1 MGRLNLF
8 AWLGRIFL
16 ILQLLW
22 LPQLANS
29 AAYATSG
36 DGKYK
41 NEILWLTWGSD
52 TNPLGVKGKAL
63 SNTSIS
69 KASIQVAN
77 GVNID
82 VQCKLLNINGSLE
95 SYAPGGFGGDTF
107 DDAYNIGG
115 SGGANQLVAGLM
127 TRSTTTSF
135 QISCTSEFVGGA
147 TRTPIALRG
156 FAIADAEAM
165 APGGTREYIVGA
177 AKGNW
182 HAIERFGSSSD
193 PYFVEKSDTQLGTPA
208 IGNSGDSFVKL
219 TTGGTADGNR
229 SVVTFLEFP
238 VSQPAASQVMS
249 FQIKGGGNTAIA
261 VGVLTPF
268 ADFGD
273 APASYGAAMHLIDD
287 VNLSSDGIG
296 QNSIETVTALNVA
309 YMQPPRTLYLGTK
322 GPDSE
327 PSSKF
332 SADAL
337 GDDNSGQSAS
347 SPAFAGEENGWPA
360 NEKISVLKAG
370 TTHTVSIACNLGTAG
385 SGSAIV
391 SGWIDFNQNGA
402 FDSPAEKASGICS
415 GSRAQLSW
423 NVPVDVKSGTT
434 FVRLRIGGVGV
445 DVDKA
450 EGVARDGEVEDH
462 AVTILAPA
470 LAITKSSNAISGAW
484 TVDQAGALYRLT
496 VSNRG
501 SIPTGPGPAPYWKPL
516 KVLDLMPDGVQPA
529 WSGVLT
535 TATGW
540 NCSFSGQLVTCE
552 NASMHLGESGSATS
566 QSSIEL
572 PVKITSQAA
581 TGSAITN
588 YASVGGGMD
597 PNNGGEPPAPGA
609 CSAANYCASTSVTVK
624 APAISVSKIA
634 LPADRSKVKVDDI
647 ITYTLQVSV
656 KDSATLSPVVLTDTL
671 GVGLE
676 YAGIA
681 SNTGG
686 FVEGGSASTRTFTL
700 AAGVAPG
707 NYSVSYRAK
716 VLASAV
722 SKVENKVV
730 PSGGGNPSD
739 PIPSVPACVT
749 CSTEHSLESPLV
761 TVSKSSD
768 PVSGQMVKSGQTI
781 TYTLTTVVSRSQT
794 VSPVVLSDVLGA
806 DLLFG
811 VVVANDG
818 FVLSG
823 SGNQRVFTL
832 PAGKLPGTYV
842 LRYTAQVKTNA
853 SSSANLTNVVTAS
866 GGGNPSDPGPG
877 CTQCQ
882 TEHKKS
888 DPKVEYSKSTTAV
901 KAQEGD
907 LIEYQVVAKV
917 SDAQT
922 TSDVVLV
929 DTLGAGLEFDSVSS
943 SGAWQISATPGSKS
957 ITLRLPA
964 PSLPGSYK
972 VAYKVKVT
980 AGASNPLTNE
990 VTPGAGG
997 GTPPTCLAGARC
1009 ETSTPLVVS
1018 DVRYDKE
1025 LVGASGPVKV
1035 GDVLTFRL
1043 NVKVKNAPTLGEL
1056 ELLDTLGKGLAFV
1069 AVQASPVGWTV
1080 TNSGSDIKVTIP
1092 AGLVSGAAGA
1102 EQIHSLTYTAKVT
1115 PQATG
1120 TVRNAVIGSG
1130 YDNPSCAIACVT
1142 DTPVVK
1148 PEVVFSKTSP
1158 NTSARV
1164 GDIISYVVEMDVRN
1178 AALNEAVSSIVDNL
1192 SQGLEFVA
1200 VMPGP
1205 GISYSINGKALI
1217 LTLAKE
1223 TIPGIYRVSYS
1234 VRVLP
1239 DAITSVNNR
1248 VEGIPSDGG
1257 LTPTCGQAPCSV
1269 TTPVVREID
1278 AVDDPLPS
1286 VNGATGSANA
1296 GNAYVNDTLNGVPVE
1311 PGKIVGTVITPAT
1324 PINGGTVPLLDVA
1337 TGVVSV
1343 PPGTP
1348 AGDYSIVYKI
1358 CDRLAPTVCDTATIT
1373 IKVTASPIDAKDDS
1387 YTGNRGSG
1395 GDQEVGNAYSEND
1408 TLDGKP
1414 FTPERITGTVT
1425 TPAQPIGGDPRVPV
1439 LDVVTGKVTV
1449 PSGTPAGDYVI
1460 HYRICEK
1467 LNPSNCDDAVIK
1479 VTVKPDESLLRIVKT
1494 ASVRTV
1500 KIGDLVRYSLQ
1511 VQNIGA
1517 VKVVNAN
1524 VIDTAANGFTFVN
1537 GSMSAVGL
1545 GSAVS
1550 ASGVRPVQFS
1560 GVTLDVGQTGTIVYM
1575 MRVGAGVRPGNHVN
1589 TAFARNGLGDPIS
1602 NQATASVELVS
1613 DPLLDD
1619 SLIFGTVFDDRDRD
1633 GWQDSAR
1640 ISGLK
1645 AQGGFAPSAYIANS
1659 TTVDRGQGAEPA
1671 ADASAPLLHGLALG
1685 SITARQSEADPV
1697 AKHTVVI
1704 HQKLKSLDFTD
1715 DFVLSNDQ
1723 GVTVRMNAAGQTLI
1737 EKTGEAAA
1745 GRNAVEID
1753 VERKISQG
1761 ADGYG
1766 VDYIIKSTG
1775 IDERGIPGVRVASV
1789 EGLLMETDPFGRYHL
1804 VGVNGGRW
1812 ERGRHF
1818 ILKVDPSTLPA
1829 GAEFTTS
1836 NPLLRR
1842 ITPGLPV
1849 RFDFGVQL
1857 NPEFMAG
1864 AQQTAEIELGSVLF
1878 AAGSTEIRKQY
1889 LAENGVIAQV
1899 AAKLQQYQGGEL
1911 LISANGESEAVAFG
1925 RADAVRKAVIE
1936 QLSAPVQA
1944 ATRVSVRGDVS
1955 DSGSLVSGVT
1965 ANGAV
1970 LGNVLFDTDKAI
1982 VRPEYQAL
1990 LQKVAAHLNAQGSGM
2005 VSIVGHTD
2013 VRASHAYNQKLGL
2026 ARAKAVYEALL
2037 PHLSQELKQKLQ
2049 VQAEEGAAP
2058 AHRSNKKATRH

>member
-1 MGRLNLF
+1 M
-8 AWLGRIFL
+8 A
-16 ILQLLW
+16 
-22 LPQLANS
+22 
-29 AAYATSG
+29 AAYATGGS
-36 DGKYK
+36 GKYK
-41 NEILWLTWGSD
+41 NEILWLTWGD
-52 TNPLGVKGKAL
+52 NNNPWGAKGKAL
-63 SNTSIS
+63 SNASIS

-77 GVNID
+77 GVNIE
-82 VQCKLLNINGSLE
+82 VQCKLQNISGSLE
-95 SYAPGGFGGDTF
+95 SYAPGGFGGDVF

-115 SGGANQLVAGLM
+115 VGANNQLVAGIM
-127 TRSTTTSF
+127 TRQQTSSF
-135 QISCTSEFVGGA
+135 QVSCSSDFVGG
-147 TRTPIALRG
+147 TSRSPLALRG

-165 APGGTREYIVGA
+165 ATAPGREYIVGA
-177 AKGNW
+177 AKGSW
-182 HAIERFGSSSD
+182 HVIERFGGSAD
-193 PYFVEKSDTQLGTPA
+193 PYYVQKSSTQLGTPA
-208 IGNSGDSFVKL
+208 IGDPGDSFVKL
-219 TTGGTADGNR
+219 TTGGSADGQR

-238 VSQPAASQVMS
+238 ASQSAASQVMS

-261 VGVLTPF
+261 IGVLTPF

-273 APASYGAAMHLIDD
+273 APVSYGAAMHLIDD
-287 VNLSSDGIG
+287 VNLSSDGISQDSTG
-296 QNSIETVTALNVA
+296 VVNPAAVA
-309 YMQPPRTLYLGTK
+309 VIQPPRTLYLGTR

-327 PSSKF
+327 PSSQF
-332 SADAL
+332 SPDAR
-337 GDDNSGQSAS
+337 GDDTSGQSAS
-347 SPAFAGEENGWPA
+347 NPAFANEEDAWPA
-360 NEKISVLKAG
+360 NQKISVLKAG
-370 TTHTVSIACNLGTAG
+370 APYTVGIACNPGVAT
-385 SGSAIV
+385 SAVV

-402 FDSPAEKASGICS
+402 FDSPAEKASAACS
-415 GSRAQLSW
+415 GGQAQLSW
-423 NVPVDVKSGTT
+423 NVPADVKSGKT
-434 FVRLRIGGVGV
+434 FVRLRIGSDGA
-445 DVDKA
+445 DLNKA

-462 AVTILAPA
+462 AITILAPE
-470 LAITKSSNAISGAW
+470 LAIAKSSNAVSGAW

-501 SIPTGPGPAPYWKPL
+501 TVATGPGPAPYWKPL
-516 KVLDLMPDGVQPA
+516 KVLDLMPAGVQPA

-540 NCSFSGQLVTCE
+540 SCSFSGQLVTCE
-552 NASMHLGESGSATS
+552 NASVHLGEAGSATS
-566 QSSIEL
+566 QSIIEL

-597 PNNGGEPPAPGA
+597 PHNGGEPPAPGA
-609 CSAANYCASTSVTVK
+609 CGVANYCASTSVTVK
-624 APAISVSKIA
+624 APAVSVSKIA
-634 LPADRSKVKVDDI
+634 FPADRSKVGVDDI

-686 FVEGGSASTRTFTL
+686 FVEGGSASVRTFTL
-700 AAGVAPG
+700 AAGAAPG
-707 NYSVSYRAK
+707 DYAVSYRAK
-716 VLASAV
+716 VLGSAV
-722 SKVENKVV
+722 FKVENKVL

-768 PVSGQMVKSGQTI
+768 PASGQTVKSGQTI

-794 VSPVVLSDVLGA
+794 VSPVVLSDALGN

-832 PAGKLPGTYV
+832 PAGKVPGTYV
-842 LRYTAQVKTNA
+842 LRYTAQVKADAT
-853 SSSANLTNVVTAS
+853 SSLNLKNVVTAS
-866 GGGNPSDPGPG
+866 GGGNPSDPGPT

-882 TEHKKS
+882 TEHNKS

-907 LIEYQVVAKV
+907 LIEYQVDARV

-922 TSDVVLV
+922 TSDVILV
-929 DTLGAGLEFDSVSS
+929 DTLGTGLAFDSVSS
-943 SGAWQISATPGSKS
+943 PGGWQVASTGPNS
-957 ITLRLPA
+957 IRLTLPA
-964 PSLPGSYK
+964 PKVPGSYK
-972 VAYKVKVT
+972 VVYKVKVL
-980 AGASNPLTNE
+980 AGASNPLTNA
-990 VTPGAGG
+990 VNPGPGG
-997 GTPPTCLAGARC
+997 GTTPSCLAGARC

-1025 LVGASGPVKV
+1025 IIGASGAVKV
-1035 GDVLTFRL
+1035 GDVLTFKL

-1056 ELLDTLGKGLAFV
+1056 ELLDTLGTGLAFD
-1069 AVQASPVGWTV
+1069 AVQSNPAGWTV
-1080 TNSGSDIKVTIP
+1080 AATPGSSNIKVTIP
-1092 AGLVSGAAGA
+1092 AGLAEGAAGA
-1102 EQIHSLTYTAKVT
+1102 EQIYSLTYTAKVT
-1115 PQATG
+1115 AQASG

-1142 DTPVVK
+1142 ETPVAK

-1158 NTSARV
+1158 SISARV
-1164 GDIISYVVEMDVRN
+1164 GDIITYEVQMEVRN

-1200 VMPGP
+1200 VTPGP
-1205 GISYSINGKALI
+1205 GISYTINGKALV

-1223 TIPGIYRVSYS
+1223 TIPGTYHVSYS
-1234 VRVLP
+1234 ARVLP

-1269 TTPVVREID
+1269 TTPVEREIK

-1286 VNGATGSANA
+1286 VNGATGSPNA
-1296 GNAYVNDTLNGVPVE
+1296 GNAYANDTLNGVPVE
-1311 PGKIVGTVITPAT
+1311 PGKITGKVVTPAA
-1324 PINGGTVPLLDVA
+1324 PINGGSVPVLDVT
-1337 TGVVSV
+1337 TGIVSV

-1348 AGDYSIVYKI
+1348 AGDYSIVYEI
-1358 CDRLAPTVCDTATIT
+1358 CDKLDPTVCDKATIT

-1387 YTGNRGSG
+1387 YTSNRGSG
-1395 GDQEVGNAYSEND
+1395 GDQEVGNAYTEND

-1414 FTPERITGTVT
+1414 FTPDNITGTVT
-1425 TPAQPIGGDPRVPV
+1425 TPAQPVGGDPRVPV
-1439 LDVVTGKVTV
+1439 LDVVNGKVTV
-1449 PSGTPAGDYVI
+1449 PSGTPAGDYTI

-1467 LNPSNCDDAVIK
+1467 LNPSNCDDAVIN
-1479 VTVKPDESLLRIVKT
+1479 VTVKADESLLRIVKT
-1494 ASVRTV
+1494 AAVRTV

-1511 VQNIGA
+1511 IQNIGA

-1524 VIDTAANGFTFVN
+1524 VVDTAANGFTFVN
-1537 GSMSAVGL
+1537 GSMNAVGL
-1545 GSAVS
+1545 GSAVTS
-1550 ASGVRPVQFS
+1550 SGVRPVQFS
-1560 GVTLDVGQTGTIVYM
+1560 GVTLDVGQTGTITYM
-1575 MRVGAGVRPGNHVN
+1575 MRVGAGVRPGKQVN
-1589 TAFARNGLGDPIS
+1589 TAFARNNVGDGIS
-1602 NQATASVELVS
+1602 NQATASVELVN
-1613 DPLLDD
+1613 DPLMDD

-1633 GWQDSAR
+1633 GWQDSAKLT
-1640 ISGLK
+1640 GLK
-1645 AQGGFAPSAYIANS
+1645 AQGGFAPAAYVPNS
-1659 TTVDRGQGAEPA
+1659 TTVDKGQGAEPA
-1671 ADASAPLLHGLALG
+1671 ADASSPLLHGLDLG
-1685 SITARQSEADPV
+1685 EVAARQSEADPV

-1715 DFVLSNDQ
+1715 DFVLTNDQ
-1723 GVTVRMNAAGQTLI
+1723 GVTVRMNAAGQTQV
-1737 EKTGEAAA
+1737 EKVGEAAA
-1745 GRNAVEID
+1745 GRNAAEIE
-1753 VERKISQG
+1753 VERKISQTPE
-1761 ADGYG
+1761 GYG
-1766 VDYIIKSTG
+1766 VDYIIRSTG

-1804 VGVNGGRW
+1804 VGINGGRW

-1842 ITPGLPV
+1842 VTPGLPV

-1864 AQQTAEIELGSVLF
+1864 EQKAVEIELGSVLF
-1878 AAGSTEIRKQY
+1878 TAGSSEIRSQY
-1889 LAENGVIAQV
+1889 LTEDGVLAQV
-1899 AAKLQQYQGGEL
+1899 AAKVQQYQGGEL
-1911 LISANGESEAVAFG
+1911 LVSANGESEALAFA
-1925 RADAVRKAVIE
+1925 RAEAVRKAIVAKLPAE
-1936 QLSAPVQA
+1936 VQG
-1944 ATRVSVRGDVS
+1944 ATKVSVRADVN
-1955 DSGSLVSGVT
+1955 DAASLVSGVT
-1965 ANGAV
+1965 ADGAV
-1970 LGNVLFDTDKAI
+1970 LGNVLFETDKST
-1982 VRPEYQAL
+1982 VRAEFKPL
-1990 LQKVAAHLNAQGSGM
+1990 LQKVAVYLNEQGSGV

-2026 ARAKAVYEALL
+2026 ARAKAVFEALQ
-2037 PHLSQELKQKLQ
+2037 PHLSEELKQALQ
-2049 VQAEEGAAP
+2049 VQVLESADP
-2058 AHRSNKKATRH
+2058 ANRSNKKAKSH

>member
-1 MGRLNLF
+1 M
-8 AWLGRIFL
+8 
-16 ILQLLW
+16 
-22 LPQLANS
+22 
-29 AAYATSG
+29 
-36 DGKYK
+36 
-41 NEILWLTWGSD
+41 
-52 TNPLGVKGKAL
+52 
-63 SNTSIS
+63 
-69 KASIQVAN
+69 
-77 GVNID
+77 
-82 VQCKLLNINGSLE
+82 
-95 SYAPGGFGGDTF
+95 
-107 DDAYNIGG
+107 
-115 SGGANQLVAGLM
+115 
-127 TRSTTTSF
+127 
-135 QISCTSEFVGGA
+135 
-147 TRTPIALRG
+147 
-156 FAIADAEAM
+156 
-165 APGGTREYIVGA
+165 
-177 AKGNW
+177 
-182 HAIERFGSSSD
+182 
-193 PYFVEKSDTQLGTPA
+193 
-208 IGNSGDSFVKL
+208 
-219 TTGGTADGNR
+219 
-229 SVVTFLEFP
+229 
-238 VSQPAASQVMS
+238 
-249 FQIKGGGNTAIA
+249 
-261 VGVLTPF
+261 
-268 ADFGD
+268 
-273 APASYGAAMHLIDD
+273 
-287 VNLSSDGIG
+287 
-296 QNSIETVTALNVA
+296 
-309 YMQPPRTLYLGTK
+309 
-322 GPDSE
+322 
-327 PSSKF
+327 
-332 SADAL
+332 
-337 GDDNSGQSAS
+337 
-347 SPAFAGEENGWPA
+347 
-360 NEKISVLKAG
+360 
-370 TTHTVSIACNLGTAG
+370 
-385 SGSAIV
+385 
-391 SGWIDFNQNGA
+391 
-402 FDSPAEKASGICS
+402 
-415 GSRAQLSW
+415 
-423 NVPVDVKSGTT
+423 
-434 FVRLRIGGVGV
+434 
-445 DVDKA
+445 
-450 EGVARDGEVEDH
+450 
-462 AVTILAPA
+462 
-470 LAITKSSNAISGAW
+470 
-484 TVDQAGALYRLT
+484 
-496 VSNRG
+496 
-501 SIPTGPGPAPYWKPL
+501 
-516 KVLDLMPDGVQPA
+516 
-529 WSGVLT
+529 
-535 TATGW
+535 
-540 NCSFSGQLVTCE
+540 
-552 NASMHLGESGSATS
+552 
-566 QSSIEL
+566 
-572 PVKITSQAA
+572 
-581 TGSAITN
+581 
-588 YASVGGGMD
+588 
-597 PNNGGEPPAPGA
+597 
-609 CSAANYCASTSVTVK
+609 
-624 APAISVSKIA
+624 
-634 LPADRSKVKVDDI
+634 
-647 ITYTLQVSV
+647 
-656 KDSATLSPVVLTDTL
+656 
-671 GVGLE
+671 
-676 YAGIA
+676 
-681 SNTGG
+681 
-686 FVEGGSASTRTFTL
+686 
-700 AAGVAPG
+700 
-707 NYSVSYRAK
+707 
-716 VLASAV
+716 
-722 SKVENKVV
+722 
-730 PSGGGNPSD
+730 
-739 PIPSVPACVT
+739 
-749 CSTEHSLESPLV
+749 
-761 TVSKSSD
+761 
-768 PVSGQMVKSGQTI
+768 
-781 TYTLTTVVSRSQT
+781 
-794 VSPVVLSDVLGA
+794 
-806 DLLFG
+806 
-811 VVVANDG
+811 
-818 FVLSG
+818 
-823 SGNQRVFTL
+823 
-832 PAGKLPGTYV
+832 
-842 LRYTAQVKTNA
+842 
-853 SSSANLTNVVTAS
+853 
-866 GGGNPSDPGPG
+866 
-877 CTQCQ
+877 
-882 TEHKKS
+882 
-888 DPKVEYSKSTTAV
+888 
-901 KAQEGD
+901 
-907 LIEYQVVAKV
+907 
-917 SDAQT
+917 
-922 TSDVVLV
+922 
-929 DTLGAGLEFDSVSS
+929 
-943 SGAWQISATPGSKS
+943 
-957 ITLRLPA
+957 
-964 PSLPGSYK
+964 
-972 VAYKVKVT
+972 
-980 AGASNPLTNE
+980 
-990 VTPGAGG
+990 
-997 GTPPTCLAGARC
+997 
-1009 ETSTPLVVS
+1009 
-1018 DVRYDKE
+1018 
-1025 LVGASGPVKV
+1025 
-1035 GDVLTFRL
+1035 
-1043 NVKVKNAPTLGEL
+1043 
-1056 ELLDTLGKGLAFV
+1056 
-1069 AVQASPVGWTV
+1069 
-1080 TNSGSDIKVTIP
+1080 
-1092 AGLVSGAAGA
+1092 
-1102 EQIHSLTYTAKVT
+1102 
-1115 PQATG
+1115 
-1120 TVRNAVIGSG
+1120 
-1130 YDNPSCAIACVT
+1130 
-1142 DTPVVK
+1142 
-1148 PEVVFSKTSP
+1148 
-1158 NTSARV
+1158 
-1164 GDIISYVVEMDVRN
+1164 
-1178 AALNEAVSSIVDNL
+1178 
-1192 SQGLEFVA
+1192 
-1200 VMPGP
+1200 
-1205 GISYSINGKALI
+1205 
-1217 LTLAKE
+1217 
-1223 TIPGIYRVSYS
+1223 
-1234 VRVLP
+1234 
-1239 DAITSVNNR
+1239 
-1248 VEGIPSDGG
+1248 
-1257 LTPTCGQAPCSV
+1257 
-1269 TTPVVREID
+1269 
-1278 AVDDPLPS
+1278 
-1286 VNGATGSANA
+1286 
-1296 GNAYVNDTLNGVPVE
+1296 
-1311 PGKIVGTVITPAT
+1311 
-1324 PINGGTVPLLDVA
+1324 
-1337 TGVVSV
+1337 
-1343 PPGTP
+1343 
-1348 AGDYSIVYKI
+1348 
-1358 CDRLAPTVCDTATIT
+1358 
-1373 IKVTASPIDAKDDS
+1373 TASPIDAKDDS

-1878 AAGSTEIRKQY
+1878 AAGSAEIRKQY

>member
-16 ILQLLW
+16 VLQLLW

-29 AAYATSG
+29 AAYATG
-36 DGKYK
+36 GYGKYK
-41 NEILWLTWGSD
+41 NEILWLTWGSN
-52 TNPLGVKGKAL
+52 TNPLGAKGQPL
-63 SNTSIS
+63 SNTSLS
-69 KASIQVAN
+69 KATVQVAN
-77 GVNID
+77 GISIE
-82 VQCKLLNINGSLE
+82 VQCNLQNIAGSLE

-115 SGGANQLVAGLM
+115 VGGANQLVAGLM
-127 TRSTTTSF
+127 TRSSTTSF

-208 IGNSGDSFVKL
+208 IGNPGDSFVKL
-219 TTGGTADGNR
+219 TTGGQADGQR
-229 SVVTFLEFP
+229 SVVTFLELP
-238 VSQPAASQVMS
+238 SLQLPASQVMS
-249 FQIKGGGNTAIA
+249 FQIRGGGNTAIA

-287 VNLSSDGIG
+287 VNLSSDGIA
-296 QNSIETVTALNVA
+296 QNSSGTVTDSNVA
-309 YMQPPRTLYLGTK
+309 IMKPPRTLYLGTK

-327 PSSKF
+327 PLSQF

-337 GDDNSGQSAS
+337 GDDKSGQSAS
-347 SPAFAGEENGWPA
+347 NPDFSGEENAWPL
-360 NEKISVLKAG
+360 NESINVLKAG
-370 TTHTVSIACNLGTAG
+370 KPYAVNIACNLGTT
-385 SGSAIV
+385 GSAASVV

-415 GSRAQLSW
+415 GGQAQLSW
-423 NVPVDVKSGTT
+423 NVPLDVKSGKT
-434 FVRLRIGGVGV
+434 FVRLRIGSVGA

-516 KVLDLMPDGVQPA
+516 KVLDLMPDGVEPG

-540 NCSFSGQLVTCE
+540 SCSFSGQLVTCE
-552 NASMHLGESGSATS
+552 NASTHLSESGSATS
-566 QSSIEL
+566 QSVIEL

-609 CSAANYCASTSVTVK
+609 CSTVNYCASTSVTVK

-634 LPADRSKVKVDDI
+634 LPADRSKVKADDI

-700 AAGVAPG
+700 AAGIAPG

-722 SKVENKVV
+722 TKVENKVV
-730 PSGGGNPSD
+730 PAGGGNPSD
-739 PIPSVPACVT
+739 PTPSVPACVT
-749 CSTEHSLESPLV
+749 CSTEHSLENPLV

-768 PVSGQMVKSGQTI
+768 PASGQVVKAGQTI
-781 TYTLTTVVSRSQT
+781 TYTLTTVVARSQT
-794 VSPVVLSDVLGA
+794 VSPVVLSDVLGS

-823 SGNQRVFTL
+823 SGNQRTFTL
-832 PAGKLPGTYV
+832 PSGKLPGTYV

-866 GGGNPSDPGPG
+866 GGGNPSDPGPS

-882 TEHKKS
+882 TDHKKS

-907 LIEYQVVAKV
+907 LIEYQVEAKV

-922 TSDVVLV
+922 SSDVVLV

-943 SGAWQISATPGSKS
+943 AGAWQVASTPGAKS

-964 PSLPGSYK
+964 PSLPGNYK
-972 VAYKVKVT
+972 VTYKVKVT
-980 AGASNPLTNE
+980 SGASNPLTN
-990 VTPGAGG
+990 VVIPGTGG

-1025 LVGASGPVKV
+1025 LVSPAGPVKV
-1035 GDVLTFRL
+1035 DDILTFKL
-1043 NVKVKNAPTLGEL
+1043 NVKVKNAPTLGAL
-1056 ELLDTLGKGLAFV
+1056 DLVDTLGKGLAFV
-1069 AVQASPVGWTV
+1069 AVQTNPSGWAV

-1092 AGLVSGAAGA
+1092 AGLASGAAGA
-1102 EQIHSLTYTAKVT
+1102 ERIHSLTYTAKVT
-1115 PQATG
+1115 AQATG

-1142 DTPVVK
+1142 ETPVVK
-1148 PEVVFSKTSP
+1148 PEVVFTKTSP

-1164 GDIISYVVEMDVRN
+1164 GDIISYVVEMKVRN

-1192 SQGLEFVA
+1192 SQGLEFVSVGA
-1200 VMPGP
+1200 GP

-1223 TIPGIYRVSYS
+1223 TVPGTYQVSYS

-1239 DAITSVNNR
+1239 DAITTVNNR
-1248 VEGIPSDGG
+1248 VEGIPGDSG
-1257 LTPTCGQAPCSV
+1257 LTPTCEQAPCSV

-1286 VNGATGSANA
+1286 VNGTKGSTNA

-1311 PGKIVGTVITPAT
+1311 PSRIVGTVITPAM
-1324 PINGGTVPLLDVA
+1324 PINGGTVPVLDVA
-1337 TGVVSV
+1337 TGNVSV

-1348 AGDYSIVYKI
+1348 AGDYSIVYRI
-1358 CDRLAPTVCDTATIT
+1358 CDKLVPTLCDTATIT

-1408 TLDGKP
+1408 TLDGTP
-1414 FTPERITGTVT
+1414 FTPDRITGTVT
-1425 TPAQPIGGDPRVPV
+1425 TPAQPIGADPRVPV
-1439 LDVVTGKVTV
+1439 LDVLTGKVTV
-1449 PSGTPAGDYVI
+1449 PSGTPAGDYI
-1460 HYRICEK
+1460 IYYRICEK

-1494 ASVRTV
+1494 AAVRTV

-1524 VIDTAANGFTFVN
+1524 VIDTAANGFSFVN

-1545 GSAVS
+1545 GSSVV

-1560 GVTLDVGQTGTIVYM
+1560 GVTLDVGQTGTIIYM

-1589 TAFARNGLGDPIS
+1589 TAFAKNGVGDTIS

-1633 GWQDSAR
+1633 GWQDSAKL
-1640 ISGLK
+1640 SGLK
-1645 AQGGFAPSAYIANS
+1645 AQGGFAPAAYIANS
-1659 TTVDRGQGAEPA
+1659 TTVDKGQGAEPV
-1671 ADASAPLLHGLALG
+1671 ADASSPLLHGLELG
-1685 SITARQSEADPV
+1685 SIAARQSKADPV
-1697 AKHTVVI
+1697 SKHTVII
-1704 HQKLKSLDFTD
+1704 HQKLKTLDFTD
-1715 DFVLSNDQ
+1715 DFVLSNEQ
-1723 GVTVRMNAAGQTLI
+1723 GITVHMNAAGQTRV

-1745 GRNAVEID
+1745 GRNAAEIE
-1753 VERKISQG
+1753 VERKISPTV
-1761 ADGYG
+1761 DGYG
-1766 VDYIIKSTG
+1766 VDYIIRSTG
-1775 IDERGIPGVRVASV
+1775 IDERGIPGVRIASV

-1804 VGVNGGRW
+1804 VGINGGRW

-1842 ITPGLPV
+1842 VTPGLPV

-1864 AQQTAEIELGSVLF
+1864 EQKTTEIELGSVLF
-1878 AAGSTEIRKQY
+1878 AAGSSDIRSQY
-1889 LAENGVIAQV
+1889 LGEKGVIAQV
-1899 AAKLQQYQGGEL
+1899 AAKLQHHRGGEL
-1911 LISANGESEAVAFG
+1911 LISANGETQAVAFA
-1925 RADAVRKAVIE
+1925 RTEAVRKAVTE
-1936 QLSAPVQA
+1936 QLPADVTA
-1944 ATRVSVRGDVS
+1944 ATKVSVRSDVN
-1955 DSGSLVSGVT
+1955 DAASLISGVT
-1965 ANGAV
+1965 ANGVV
-1970 LGNVLFDTDKAI
+1970 LGNVLFETDRAV
-1982 VRPEYQAL
+1982 VRAEFKPL
-1990 LQKVAAHLNAQGSGM
+1990 LAKVAAYLNEKGSGL
-2005 VSIVGHTD
+2005 VAIVGHTD

-2026 ARAKAVYEALL
+2026 ARAKAVYEALQ
-2037 PHLSQELKQKLQ
+2037 PHLSDELKQRIQ
-2049 VQAEEGAAP
+2049 VQTEAGKASADRTVQKAAP
-2058 AHRSNKKATRH
+2058 H